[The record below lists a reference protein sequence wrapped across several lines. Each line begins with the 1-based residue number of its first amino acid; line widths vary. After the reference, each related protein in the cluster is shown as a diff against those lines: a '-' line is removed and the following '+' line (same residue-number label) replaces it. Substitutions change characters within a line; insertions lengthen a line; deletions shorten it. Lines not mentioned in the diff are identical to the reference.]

1 MTMTDEIY
9 SVSAL
14 DITAGLTSALVTDVK
29 KISKMKRWCHIVKL
43 KSKLCWIQF
52 QWCRE

>member
-1 MTMTDEIY
+1 MTDEIY

-29 KISKMKRWCHIVKL
+29 KN
-43 KSKLCWIQF
+43 Q
-52 QWCRE
+52 